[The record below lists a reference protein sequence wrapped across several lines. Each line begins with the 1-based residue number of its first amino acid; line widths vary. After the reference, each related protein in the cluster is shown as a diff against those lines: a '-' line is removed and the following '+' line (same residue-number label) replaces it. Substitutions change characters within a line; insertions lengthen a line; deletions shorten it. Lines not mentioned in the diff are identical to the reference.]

1 MPTSRPG
8 YIYDGTEWI
17 PVGTQPN
24 TTPVKIQA
32 TAPSTPQTGDIWVD
46 TSTYI
51 PSIDPSTF
59 ATKEE
64 LALVNG
70 ESDQIVIALQVFR

>member
-8 YIYDGTEWI
+8 YIYDGTQWI
-17 PVGTQPN
+17 PIGSQPN

-32 TAPSTPQTGDIWVD
+32 TAPTSPQTGDIWID

-51 PSIDPSTF
+51 ETTDPSSF
-59 ATKEE
+59 ATKAE
-64 LALVNG
+64 LSQVNG

>member
-8 YIYDGTEWI
+8 FIYDGTQWI
-17 PVGTQPN
+17 PIGTQPY

-32 TAPSTPQTGDIWVD
+32 TAPTSPNTGDIWID

-51 PSIDPSTF
+51 ATVDPSLL
-59 ATKEE
+59 ATKSDLTTGLSQVEA
-64 LALVNG
+64 LALLG
-70 ESDQIVIALQVFR
+70 L